1 MHGATIKVACY
12 NFGTIPVIVINIILF
27 LVKCF
32 QYFNFILCD
41 QSRQYIYIVC
51 VCKFLV
57 LSCNHFV
64 VETQPGALYIYIYI
78 YIYTVSQEECAKLRE
93 SVP

>member
-41 QSRQYIYIVC
+41 QSRQYIYKYIYVYSVC
-51 VCKFLV
+51 VCVSFWCFLV
-57 LSCNHFV
+57 TIL
-64 VETQPGALYIYIYI
+64 
-78 YIYTVSQEECAKLRE
+78 
-93 SVP
+93 